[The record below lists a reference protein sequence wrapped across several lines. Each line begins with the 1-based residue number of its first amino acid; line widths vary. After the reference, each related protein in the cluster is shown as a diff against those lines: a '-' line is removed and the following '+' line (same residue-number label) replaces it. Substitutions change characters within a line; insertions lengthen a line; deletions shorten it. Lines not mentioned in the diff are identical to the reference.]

1 MARLPEVEKA
11 MIEFSLARAEDAS
24 LGLTIL
30 PGVQQLLQTLQ
41 VCMWMW

>member
-11 MIEFSLARAEDAS
+11 MVEFSLAHAEDAS

-30 PGVQQLLQTLQ
+30 PGVQQLLETLQ
-41 VCMWMW
+41 VYL